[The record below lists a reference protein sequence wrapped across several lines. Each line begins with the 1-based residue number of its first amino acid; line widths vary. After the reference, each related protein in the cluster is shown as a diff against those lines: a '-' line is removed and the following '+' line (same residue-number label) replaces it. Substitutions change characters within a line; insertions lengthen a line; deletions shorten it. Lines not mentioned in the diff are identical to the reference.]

1 VTMFLPATT
10 RTLVLQKAAQEQS
23 PLYHDVVIEECPVPA
38 LTDQEVL
45 IQIVAV
51 AFNHRDVHIPI
62 YVEGLISD
70 FLLVM
75 DSQG

>member
-1 VTMFLPATT
+1 
-10 RTLVLQKAAQEQS
+10 
-23 PLYHDVVIEECPVPA
+23 
-38 LTDQEVL
+38 
-45 IQIVAV
+45 V

-75 DSQG
+75 GFARVNIPSVGLGHVMGSSGGGWWRWWCELAMHPP